1 MAHKRTIDL
10 NADVGEATAARGDRR
25 GARAPRVRDV
35 GPRRLWRTR
44 GGRRVHD
51 GHRRRRGGARS
62 PGRRPSLLPGP
73 RRLRAQPDGDRPGRA
88 RARPCPSSCGRS
100 IGSAGRPARLV
111 DSVKAHGAL
120 YEEVAKG
127 GAVYETFRDAVRAS
141 VGEGVALVLP
151 SGCRAMAMALR
162 DGIRAFEEGFCDRA
176 YRPDGGLV
184 ARATP
189 GAVLAEPRCSG
200 GAGAQLGPRRGRRQ
214 RRVRAHALGG
224 HAVHPRRLPR
234 GGRHRDRGPPGHGRR
249 GDRCGRA
256 AACMTPSIPVGEVR
270 LLGDRAFLIGVA
282 DAAAARALASELVTR
297 VAGAAEVV
305 CGSATVMVHASDP
318 DTQLSSLRAAA
329 EQVRADLTRRTP
341 REHRA
346 GPSRLLTVPCR
357 FDGPDLAEVA
367 ALAGCR
373 PDEVAALLTAQ
384 PLTAAVMGFSPG
396 FAYLEG
402 LPSPL
407 ARVPRRPRPRP
418 VVPAGSVAIAN
429 GHAAVYPTASPG
441 GWHLVGRTGVAL
453 FSPEHPPYA
462 VLAPG
467 DSVRFTVAGVD
478 EVVEPEPVVAPPWSL
493 PSGARA
499 VLEIVAAGVRAVVQD
514 GGRRAVAAGRRPR
527 CRSGRPG
534 VVRAGQPTRRQR
546 DRAPARSNSRWAGPG
561 CAASARATWPRWE
574 VRRRSASTA
583 RRSQPASSCRWPRA
597 RCSRWVACAAD
608 AAATCRWRAASSDPS
623 GSGAP
628 PRTN

>member
-1 MAHKRTIDL
+1 
-10 NADVGEATAARGDRR
+10 
-25 GARAPRVRDV
+25 
-35 GPRRLWRTR
+35 
-44 GGRRVHD
+44 
-51 GHRRRRGGARS
+51 
-62 PGRRPSLLPGP
+62 
-73 RRLRAQPDGDRPGRA
+73 
-88 RARPCPSSCGRS
+88 
-100 IGSAGRPARLV
+100 
-111 DSVKAHGAL
+111 
-120 YEEVAKG
+120 
-127 GAVYETFRDAVRAS
+127 
-141 VGEGVALVLP
+141 
-151 SGCRAMAMALR
+151 
-162 DGIRAFEEGFCDRA
+162 
-176 YRPDGGLV
+176 
-184 ARATP
+184 
-189 GAVLAEPRCSG
+189 
-200 GAGAQLGPRRGRRQ
+200 
-214 RRVRAHALGG
+214 
-224 HAVHPRRLPR
+224 
-234 GGRHRDRGPPGHGRR
+234 
-249 GDRCGRA
+249 
-256 AACMTPSIPVGEVR
+256 MTPSIPVGEVR
-270 LLGDRAFLIGVA
+270 DLGDRAFLIGVA
-282 DAAAARALASELVTR
+282 DAAAARALASELVTL

-329 EQVRADLTRRTP
+329 EQVRADLTRQAP
-341 REHRA
+341 LEHRA

-499 VLEIVAAGVRAVVQD
+499 VFEIVAPGVRAVVQD
-514 GGRRAVAAGRRPR
+514 GGRSAVAPVGVPGAGPADPVSFELANRLVGNETGAGTLELTVGGTRLHCLGACHVAAVGGAPEVR
-527 CRSGRPG
+527 VDGTAEPAGQLLPLAAGQVLEVGRLRGGCRSYLSVAGGFLGPEWFGSSATDELTGLGAGPLASGDLLHAGAWVPPLGDHLVAGCATEFDTEAPVELRVLPGPHAEQFDAGALAQLTGRVFVVDPTSNRVGIRLRSETGACALRDRSGGGELDSQG
-534 VVRAGQPTRRQR
+534 VVTGAVQVPPDGDPVVLMPDHATLGGYPVL
-546 DRAPARSNSRWAGPG
+546 AVV
-561 CAASARATWPRWE
+561 ASADHGLLGQCAPGTR
-574 VRRRSASTA
+574 VRLA
-583 RRSQPASSCRWPRA
+583 P
-597 RCSRWVACAAD
+597 VELGAAD
-608 AAATCRWRAASSDPS
+608 EAWRAARRVLSRAVVGTYPLAVD
-623 GSGAP
+623 
-628 PRTN
+628 